1 MRAEKD
7 AMNEA
12 LRKTELALAHVLLAA
27 DFIKDV
33 RKNELED
40 SKDAPRQQKL
50 RARIID
56 CIRKLRINRE
66 LGEHYYV
73 AVAGGQSAGKTRLVR
88 ELYGLDQKWL
98 TDNEGR
104 GEHLPVFVIETPNIR
119 EPYATQ
125 IVLDPETREI
135 NEEPIDHEAFRAF
148 AKGAHPNENALYP
161 KLHVPERYFPNQQL
175 GFVLLPGY
183 EVLNEA
189 NMAWQEVMRHTLRHA
204 LGCLFVTD
212 KTRLADSQQIEMQR
226 ELSRKQ
232 FGDREFAVAIS
243 KTENASVDARE
254 QLRRTAIEVFNL
266 KPEQHNQVVC
276 TGIGADFVAQWSAEL
291 MSAVNANSRAAS
303 TSFALRLNDLIEVAD
318 TDILRIAEEL
328 DRLMQEGTVESVAA
342 TSQRDEVMQLF
353 DDAQAKY
360 RRRLD
365 REMNEHT
372 QNLAASVQK
381 EAIDAY
387 IKEEEGF
394 QNTVIEGVKRFF
406 NTTSGERERIHVDRV
421 ISRWNSEATT
431 ISDFAVLSKLAHDR
445 LDVPYEQSKVTAEKI
460 SSDPIAA
467 LGYDEVRADI
477 QAAEVTESKAVREYL
492 VRLLKPQKNSPEPSL
507 SADDRPSFTVAVKLI
522 PALTMEYLRVNQ
534 AVAFAGAKRE
544 NGISARLETES
555 LGQVL
560 EKTVNGL
567 PQFKGAAT
575 NLLRTIG
582 CILAVDVAIDG
593 TVDTIPGL
601 IHAIFGGGAAAAGA
615 GGTAAGS
622 AAAATG
628 LGATLSLAAAG
639 VIGVGYVAYQATTAA
654 QRADAAHRG
663 FIRSAVSNLAA
674 KHVDRWMD
682 IYDDAM
688 ERVADRLRE
697 GLTLAYNLD
706 THVAH
711 NDSLLRA
718 MSHLETARLNLV
730 RNVSHAQHSLV

>member
-1 MRAEKD
+1 MSDQKD

-12 LRKTELALAHVLLAA
+12 LRKTELALAHVLQAA

-33 RKNELED
+33 RKDDPED
-40 SKDAPRQQKL
+40 SRDAPQRQRL
-50 RARIID
+50 RAKIID

-73 AVAGGQSAGKTRLVR
+73 AVAGGQSAGKTRLIR
-88 ELYGLDQKWL
+88 ELYGLDPKWL
-98 TDNEGR
+98 PDNEGR
-104 GEHLPVFVIETPNIR
+104 GERLPVFVIETPNIR

-125 IVLDPETREI
+125 IVLDPESREI
-135 NEEPIDHEAFRAF
+135 KEEPIDHAAFRAF
-148 AKGAHPNENALYP
+148 AKGAHPNQNALYP
-161 KLHVPERYFPNQQL
+161 KLHVPERYFPNQRL

-212 KTRLADSQQIEMQR
+212 KTRLADNQQIEMQR
-226 ELSRKQ
+226 ALSQEQ
-232 FGDREFAVAIS
+232 FGDREFAIAIS
-243 KTENASVDARE
+243 KTENSSIEARDE
-254 QLRRTAIEVFNL
+254 LCRTAYDVFNL

-276 TGIGADFVAQWSAEL
+276 TGIGADFVAQWSTEL
-291 MSAVNANSRAAS
+291 MLAVNANSRAAS
-303 TSFALRLNDLIEVAD
+303 GSFESRLKDLIEVAE
-318 TDILRIAEEL
+318 TDILRISDEL
-328 DRLMQEGTVESVAA
+328 DRLMQQGTVESISA

-365 REMNEHT
+365 REMREHT
-372 QNLAASVQK
+372 QSLASSIQEK
-381 EAIDAY
+381 AIDAY

-394 QNTVIEGVKRFF
+394 HNTVVENVKRFF

-431 ISDFAVLSKLAHDR
+431 ISDFAVLSKLANDR
-445 LDVPYEQSKVTAEKI
+445 LEIPCDLSNVTAEKI
-460 SSDPIAA
+460 SSNPIAA
-467 LGYDEVRADI
+467 LGYDEIRADI
-477 QAAEVTESKAVREYL
+477 PAAEVSDSGAVREYL
-492 VRLLKPQKNSPEPSL
+492 VRLLKPQKNSSPAPLKAE
-507 SADDRPSFTVAVKLI
+507 DRPSFTEAVKLI

-534 AVAFAGAKRE
+534 AVAFAGSK
-544 NGISARLETES
+544 NGDGISTRLETES
-555 LGQVL
+555 LGQIL
-560 EKTVNGL
+560 ERTVNGL

-615 GGTAAGS
+615 GGTAAGT
-622 AAAATG
+622 AAAG

-639 VIGVGYVAYQATTAA
+639 VIGVGYVGYQATTAA

-697 GLTLAYNLD
+697 SLTLAYNLD

-711 NDSLLRA
+711 HDSLLRA
-718 MSHLETARLNLV
+718 MSQLETARLNLV
-730 RNVSHAQHSLV
+730 RNVSHAQHTVV